1 MSLLKTRLLKIRLFT
16 FQTSHNEL
24 DIPLPQFESL
34 SKNWEK
40 YVFDWEE
47 LNFEH
52 IAEILTLGKG
62 PLISQFLNG
71 KLTLTFFINPPP
83 PANKTSNLLFNVTL
97 YIKINH
103 PTYWQ
108 VWIFTFKEG
117 SFEIRM
123 DYNDV
128 KKYIGVTLKID
139 RLSHAVFNTAA
150 PLNNNTKL
158 PSNQTCVRFWSIET
172 MN

>member
-1 MSLLKTRLLKIRLFT
+1 MYVQPKANTQKIRILNICINWEHLCPNLSVTVENKICSLLKIRLFT

-62 PLISQFLNG
+62 PLIS
-71 KLTLTFFINPPP
+71 
-83 PANKTSNLLFNVTL
+83 
-97 YIKINH
+97 
-103 PTYWQ
+103 
-108 VWIFTFKEG
+108 
-117 SFEIRM
+117 
-123 DYNDV
+123 
-128 KKYIGVTLKID
+128 
-139 RLSHAVFNTAA
+139 
-150 PLNNNTKL
+150 
-158 PSNQTCVRFWSIET
+158 
-172 MN
+172 

>member
-62 PLISQFLNG
+62 SLISQFLNG
-71 KLTLTFFINPPP
+71 KLT
-83 PANKTSNLLFNVTL
+83 S
-97 YIKINH
+97 
-103 PTYWQ
+103 
-108 VWIFTFKEG
+108 
-117 SFEIRM
+117 SF
-123 DYNDV
+123 
-128 KKYIGVTLKID
+128 
-139 RLSHAVFNTAA
+139 S
-150 PLNNNTKL
+150 
-158 PSNQTCVRFWSIET
+158 
-172 MN
+172 